1 MDPYGTR
8 RWWVHVG
15 LIVSF
20 AVSVLVILAR
30 MGVGLHIL
38 AGLGFTGLVGAH
50 LIQRRRTLRSL
61 AAPPTWR
68 TRRGRLALSDA
79 VLVFLALNVVLS
91 GVADWAS
98 ARVIMVGRLNW
109 HTTSSVL
116 LVVYVVVH
124 VVRRRARLRHSRIR

>member
-15 LIVSF
+15 LIASF

-61 AAPPTWR
+61 AASPTWR

-98 ARVIMVGRLNW
+98 AQVIMVGRLNW

-124 VVRRRARLRHSRIR
+124 VVRRRARLRHSQIR